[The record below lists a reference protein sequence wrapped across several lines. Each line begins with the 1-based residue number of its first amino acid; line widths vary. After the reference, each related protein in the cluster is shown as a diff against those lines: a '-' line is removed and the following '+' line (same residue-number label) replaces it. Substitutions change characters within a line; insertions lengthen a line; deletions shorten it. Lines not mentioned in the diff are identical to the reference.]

1 MNTVYID
8 VLFLINFT
16 VDYLALYLTGKTLRL
31 PLHRWRLI
39 VVSLAG
45 ALYAL
50 WALLW
55 CRHYA
60 ILLSSAL
67 CVCVAVT
74 WFAYPRTKGWHFVR
88 NSFLFAAICA
98 ILGGSVSLMYRV
110 LSHFLSGAT
119 MRDNGMKV
127 LVFTLLTAVSGML
140 IALGNH
146 LLTDVRGTKSV
157 NVSICIDGRMT
168 RFHLLVDTGNLVR
181 EPVSGKC
188 VIFLSRV
195 AARRAYGE
203 HMESTIFHPERRR
216 IITLDWGG
224 EKRLAFSILP
234 DRVEVDG
241 KAVDAYVAVM
251 PQNSLRQ
258 YDGIFPASL
267 LA

>member
-16 VDYLALYLTGKTLRL
+16 VDYLALYLTGKILRL
-31 PLHRWRLI
+31 PLYRWRLI
-39 VVSLAG
+39 VVSLVG

-55 CRHYA
+55 CRYYVV
-60 ILLSSAL
+60 LLSSAL
-67 CVCVAVT
+67 CVCMAGT
-74 WFAYPRTKGWHFVR
+74 WFAYPSAKPTHLVR
-88 NSFLFAAICA
+88 NAFLFGAICA
-98 ILGGSVSLMYRV
+98 ILGGSVSLLYRM
-110 LSHFLSGAT
+110 LTHILGGAT
-119 MRDNGMKV
+119 MHDNGIKV

-157 NVSICIDGRMT
+157 NVSIDIDGRNT
-168 RFHLLVDTGNLVR
+168 RFHLFVDTGNLVR

-188 VIFLSRV
+188 VIFLSRT

-203 HMESTIFHPERRR
+203 RMESTAFHPERRR
-216 IITLDWGG
+216 VVMLDWGG
-224 EKRLAFSILP
+224 EKRLIFSILP
-234 DRVEVDG
+234 DRVEADG
-241 KAVDAYVAVM
+241 KVVDAYVAIM
-251 PQNSLRQ
+251 PQNTLRQ

-267 LA
+267 LV

>member
-39 VVSLAG
+39 VVSLVG

-157 NVSICIDGRMT
+157 NVSICIDGRIT
-168 RFHLLVDTGNLVR
+168 RFHLLVDTGNFVR

-203 HMESTIFHPERRR
+203 HMELTTFHPERRR

-234 DRVEVDG
+234 DRVEADG

>member
-16 VDYLALYLTGKTLRL
+16 VDYLALYLTGKALRL
-31 PLHRWRLI
+31 PLCRWRLI
-39 VVSLAG
+39 AVSLGG

-50 WALLW
+50 WALLL

-60 ILLSSAL
+60 VLLSSAL
-67 CVCVAVT
+67 CVCMLGIR
-74 WFAYPRTKGWHFVR
+74 FAFPRTKCRYFVR

-98 ILGGSVSLMYRV
+98 ILGGSVSFLYRI
-110 LSHFLSGAT
+110 LSHCLGGAA

-127 LVFTLLTAVSGML
+127 LVFTLLTAISGIL

-157 NVSICIDGRMT
+157 NAVIWMDGQST

-188 VIFLSRV
+188 VIFLSR
-195 AARRAYGE
+195 ATARRVYGE
-203 HMESTIFHPERRR
+203 RMESTAFHPERRR
-216 IITLDWGG
+216 AVTLDWGG
-224 EKRLAFSILP
+224 EKHLAFSILP
-234 DRVEVDG
+234 DRIEVDG

-251 PQNSLRQ
+251 PQNTLRQ

-267 LA
+267 LL